1 MLPDIWTS
9 DLSDNERTA
18 LEMAEVLTVRQFAPR
33 AEEVD
38 RTGEYP
44 WDHVRALAEAN
55 LLGSF
60 IPAEYGGPGQ
70 SLRTTCAVVERVS
83 TGCVST
89 GAILAAYALGGF
101 PLVFAGTNDQKQRYL
116 PDIARGKAVSFALTE
131 RGAGSDIKALT
142 TTAKRDGRG
151 WRIRGEKIYI
161 GNGGVAEHYV
171 VFAKTGPDGWDGLTA
186 FMVSSAADGIIVD
199 HYEDKMG
206 IRGTTTSNLK
216 LDTVVEDDAVLGEVG
231 RGLSLALRTLV
242 VGRVVVAAQSVG
254 LGLAALEA
262 AAERASRRSAF
273 GKVIIDHQGIGFQ
286 LADVATQVTAA
297 RLMTYQAARAYDEG
311 HDISVLGAMTKLFA
325 SEAAHLAADVAVQV
339 YGGEGYCKPCIAER
353 LYRDQ
358 RVLQIYEGSSEIQ
371 RLIIAAAVKSTNGR
385 SFS

>member
-1 MLPDIWTS
+1 MLPDLWTP
-9 DLSDNERTA
+9 DLSDDERIA
-18 LEMAEVLTVRQFAPR
+18 LELAGVLTVKQFGPR

-44 WDHVRALAEAN
+44 WDHVAALAEAN
-55 LLGSF
+55 LLGAF

-70 SLRTTCAVVERVS
+70 SLSATCAVVERVS
-83 TGCVST
+83 TGCAST
-89 GAILAAYALGGF
+89 GAILAAYALGAF
-101 PLVFAGTNDQKQRYL
+101 PLMLAGTKEQKQRYL
-116 PDIARGKAVSFALTE
+116 PGIVRGKAVSFALTE
-131 RGAGSDIKALT
+131 RGAGSDVKALT
-142 TTAKRDGRG
+142 TTAEPAGRG
-151 WRIRGEKIYI
+151 CWRIRGEKIYI

-171 VFAKTGPDGWDGLTA
+171 VFTKTRRGGRGELTA
-186 FMVSSAADGIIVD
+186 FMVSSAADGVVVD

-216 LDTVVEDDAVLGEVG
+216 LDTVVEEGDILGEVG
-231 RGLSLALRTLV
+231 GGLWLALQTLV
-242 VGRVVVAAQSVG
+242 VGRVTVAAQSVG

-262 AAERASRRSAF
+262 AAGHAAGRSAF

-286 LADVATQVTAA
+286 LADVATQLTAA
-297 RLMTYQAARAYDEG
+297 RLMTFQAARAYDEG
-311 HDISVLGAMTKLFA
+311 RDVSVLGAMTKLFA

-339 YGGEGYCKPCIAER
+339 YGGAGYCKPCIAER

-371 RLIIAAAVKSTNGR
+371 RLIIAGAVKSSTAPAC
-385 SFS
+385 